1 MENSDSTIQGSH
13 STTHNSQLTIHVGAD
28 HAGYLLKEV
37 IKDHLDEAGRHVVD
51 HGATALN
58 EKDDYPDFIHPAAEA
73 VSGSEQARG
82 IIFGHSGQGEAIV
95 ANRYESVRAAVY
107 YGPPA
112 EDASEEEIIK
122 LSRQHNN
129 ANVLSI
135 GAGFVDENQAINAV
149 EEWLSTKFSKVTR
162 HKRRIEKI
170 DDQS

>member
-1 MENSDSTIQGSH
+1 MK
-13 STTHNSQLTIHVGAD
+13 IHIATD

-37 IKDHLDEAGRHVVD
+37 IKDHLDETGRHVVD

-73 VSGSEQARG
+73 VSGSEKARG
-82 IIFGHSGQGEAIV
+82 IIFGHSGQGEAMV
-95 ANRYESVRAAVY
+95 ANRYEGVRAAVY

-112 EDASEEEIIK
+112 EDTSEEEIIK
-122 LSRQHNN
+122 LSRQHND

-135 GAGFVDENQAINAV
+135 GAGFVTDNQAVDAV
-149 EEWLSTKFSKVTR
+149 GEWLSTKFSEATR

>member
-1 MENSDSTIQGSH
+1 MK
-13 STTHNSQLTIHVGAD
+13 IHIATD

-37 IKDHLDEAGRHVVD
+37 IRDHLDEAGRHVVD

-58 EKDDYPDFIHPAAEA
+58 EKDDYPDFIHPAAQA

-82 IIFGHSGQGEAIV
+82 IIFGHSGQGEAMV
-95 ANRYESVRAAVY
+95 ANRYEGVRAAVY

-112 EDASEEEIIK
+112 EDTSEEEIIK
-122 LSRQHNN
+122 LSRQHND

-135 GAGFVDENQAINAV
+135 GAGFVTDNQAIDAV
-149 EEWLSTKFSKVTR
+149 DEWLSTEFSEATR

-170 DDQS
+170 DFSGSSN